1 MSACFSSWVFQ
12 PALFFSFF
20 KKYPAARK
28 LLAAALT
35 GLPPERL
42 LSAVWYPGKPLRK
55 RLLPSGT
62 NRFRRVLSPGDHP
75 VLFPLCFFCF
85 SSSFFLSTARFSG
98 KISPY
103 LSSFSGTGSE
113 KSFFLWKFHLFRSIP
128 FLPQSESFRSPARTA
143 RFSRSLC
150 FFALSSGPPG
160 F

>member
-1 MSACFSSWVFQ
+1 MSARFSSWVFQ

-20 KKYPAARK
+20 KKYAAPGT
-28 LLAAALT
+28 AVIC
-35 GLPPERL
+35 RL
-42 LSAVWYPGKPLRK
+42 VSRKPLRK
-55 RLLPSGT
+55 RVLPSGT
-62 NRFRRVLSPGDHP
+62 DRFRRFLSPGDHP

-103 LSSFSGTGSE
+103 LFSFSGTGSE
-113 KSFFLWKFHLFRSIP
+113 KSLFLWKFHFFRSVP

-150 FFALSSGPPG
+150 LFALSSGPPG